1 MEENDVHPEDNKH
14 TKNTEN
20 TKFPVM
26 NPSTIQKFVDK
37 LPIPKVLKPKSQ
49 GNEYDYY
56 EIEMKRAKHKFHKD
70 FKETEIYGYNGIY
83 PGPTIETMKGHA
95 VTVKWIN
102 NLPLKHFL
110 PVDKTLHGAIDNPE
124 VRTVV
129 HLHGA
134 NVAPDSDGH
143 PDAWFS
149 RNFEY
154 TGPKYSRQVYEYP
167 NQQQATTLWYHD
179 HALGAT
185 RLNIYAGLAGFYLIH
200 DFHEQSLDLPTGKY
214 DIPLMIQDKTFRTD
228 GSLFYPENTTP
239 PSSVN
244 PSVVRAFIGNTMVV
258 NGKVWPYLEVE
269 PRKYRFRMLNASN
282 TNGFTFKLS
291 NGQSFWQIS
300 TDGGMID
307 ESRSTEKFPLD
318 PAERLDVIIDFSG
331 LEGQTITLKT
341 EELDLQGNPETFK
354 EDVMQ
359 FRVELP
365 LKGEDKSV
373 IPEELRH
380 FEKLHEDMAIK
391 TRRFV
396 MTQDTDMQGRNMLTL
411 NHKMFG
417 DPATETPEYDSIEIW
432 ELANPVFNPNSPL
445 GIPPNISHPIH
456 LHLVQFQILDRREF
470 NVNNFNADL
479 WIEKGEGIEYKP
491 LDPITKGLDPSER
504 GWKDTVRV
512 EPGKVTRIIAHFK
525 NFTGEYVWHC
535 HILEHEDHD
544 MMRPLRIIKKYCD

>member
-1 MEENDVHPEDNKH
+1 MEEHNCSV
-14 TKNTEN
+14 NTN
-20 TKFPVM
+20 LPVRA
-26 NPSTIQKFVDK
+26 PSTIQKFVDR
-37 LPIPKVLKPKSQ
+37 LPIPKVLEPDSQ
-49 GNEYDYY
+49 EDDYDYY
-56 EIEMKRAKHKFHKD
+56 EVEMKCAEHKFHRD
-70 FKETEIYGYNGIY
+70 FEETLIYGYNGLY
-83 PGPTIETMKGHA
+83 PGPTFETMKGRA
-95 VTVKWIN
+95 VKVKWIN

-143 PDAWFS
+143 PEAWFT
-149 RNFEY
+149 RDFEY

-200 DFHEQSLDLPTGKY
+200 DFHEQSLDLPKREY

-228 GSLFYPENTTP
+228 GSIFYPANTNP

-258 NGKVWPYLEVE
+258 NGKVWPYLKVE
-269 PRKYRFRMLNASN
+269 PRKYRFRLLNASN

-291 NGQSFWQIS
+291 NGQSFWQLG
-300 TDGGMID
+300 TDGGMI
-307 ESRSTEKFPLD
+307 EHSQSIEKFALD
-318 PAERLDVIIDFSG
+318 PSERLDVIIDFSG
-331 LEGQTITLKT
+331 LAGQTITLRT

-365 LKGEDKSV
+365 LKGVDQSV
-373 IPEELRH
+373 IPGELRH
-380 FEKLHEDMAIK
+380 FEKLDEDMAIK
-391 TRRFV
+391 TRRIV
-396 MTQDTDMQGRNMLTL
+396 MTQDLDAQGRIMLSL
-411 NHKMFG
+411 NHNMFG
-417 DPATETPEYDSIEIW
+417 DPATEMPEYDTIEIW
-432 ELANPVFNPNSPL
+432 ELASDIFVPGAPL
-445 GIPPNISHPIH
+445 GIPPNITHPIH
-456 LHLVQFQILDRREF
+456 LHLVQFQILDRRPIDLSKF
-470 NVNNFNADL
+470 NQNA
-479 WIEKGEGIEYKP
+479 WINGDNQAIGNPENP
-491 LDPITKGLDPSER
+491 DPSEI

-512 EPGKVTRIIAHFK
+512 DPGKVTRIIVHFK
-525 NFTGEYVWHC
+525 NYTGEYVWHC

-544 MMRPLRIIKKYCD
+544 MMRPLRIIKKFCD